1 MRPATWLWGVSAAC
15 VLACNGGGGGDDT
28 EATDGT
34 GSPGT
39 MTSGP
44 STGGNTPAS
53 ATDDPPTGGPGDPT
67 ETGGTSESSDTTPP
81 VTTTDSTT
89 GDPPDPNE
97 LGGPFRRGINIGVR
111 NPNFSD
117 PECAWL
123 AAQVGCNSIRVSL
136 PEQHLVTWGY
146 DIEVPDIDAYAGMG
160 LDHHIAFL
168 TSPIREH
175 STAPEGTPDWELA
188 HYIPKNLY
196 EPATID
202 GAINPNNYW
211 AEYVYKTVSTY
222 KDHVDMWEI
231 WNEPDWVADW
241 NYTETWDTDPP
252 TKEHLVRFGGSI
264 FDYVRMLR
272 VSKEAALLADP
283 DAKIALGGI
292 GYANFLDALL
302 RYTDNPD
309 GGTVTAE
316 FPETGAA
323 YFDILNYHYYPLWT
337 PGNSD
342 AGADG
347 FFTTRDGFAAKMAAA
362 GVPERPYNVT
372 EVGAPKAVVDGQP
385 GGIEYA
391 RNFYIKVFA
400 RAQAEKFV
408 GADWFILS
416 DGDPGQ
422 VFGEMG
428 LYQDIK
434 DLPAKEDGVLSVTG
448 VAARTLNTLLAD
460 SRADPPAT
468 AALAAG
474 PDVRAYAF
482 RLPDDRTAIVAW
494 AYAVGTDES
503 AQTHWD
509 MPTDKSFDL
518 HAWDFSQTNTATP
531 LAPEGGLLGLD
542 LTASP
547 VILVES

>member
-1 MRPATWLWGVSAAC
+1 MRRTAWLRGAPVAC
-15 VLACNGGGGGDDT
+15 ILACNGGGGGDTDT
-28 EATDGT
+28 TDGT
-34 GSPGT
+34 GAAAT
-39 MTSGP
+39 MSGGP
-44 STGGNTPAS
+44 STGDTPGTT
-53 ATDDPPTGGPGDPT
+53 TDEPPTTGGPTVPT
-67 ETGGTSESSDTTPP
+67 GTDGTSESSDTTPP
-81 VTTTDSTT
+81 VTTTDGTT

-111 NPNFSD
+111 NPGFSD
-117 PECAWL
+117 PDGAWL
-123 AAQVGCNSIRVSL
+123 AGQVGCNSIRVSL
-136 PEQHLVTWGY
+136 PERHLVTWGY
-146 DIEVPDIDAYAGMG
+146 DIEVADIAAYADMG
-160 LDHHIAFL
+160 LDRHIAFL
-168 TSPIREH
+168 TSPIAEH
-175 STAPEGTPDWELA
+175 STAPNGTPDWELA
-188 HYIPKNLY
+188 HWIPKNLY
-196 EPATID
+196 EPAVVD
-202 GAINPNNYW
+202 GKINPDNYW

-252 TKEHLVRFGGSI
+252 TKEQLVRFGGSI

-292 GYANFLDALL
+292 GYPNFLDALL

-347 FFTTRDGFAAKMAAA
+347 FFASRDAFAAKMAAA

-372 EVGAPKAVVDGQP
+372 EVGAPKTALNGQP
-385 GGIEYA
+385 GGVEYA
-391 RNFYIKVFA
+391 RNFYVKVFA

-416 DGDPGQ
+416 DGDPGDP
-422 VFGEMG
+422 FGEMG

-434 DLPAKEDGVLSVTG
+434 DLGAKEDAVPSVTG

-468 AALAAG
+468 AALGAPA
-474 PDVRAYAF
+474 DVRAYAF
-482 RLPDDRTAIVAW
+482 RLPDDRQAIVAW
-494 AYAVGTDES
+494 AYALGTDES
-503 AQTHWD
+503 AQAHFD
-509 MPTDKSFDL
+509 LPTDKSFDL
-518 HAWDFSQTNTATP
+518 HAWDFSQTGTATP

-547 VILVES
+547 VILVEQ